1 VRRSPT
7 LLSLTIAASLI
18 CTPLMTQGLAHASPL
33 GFAGPAEGASEDP
46 ALAEVRA
53 LYKQG
58 EIKFQTAEYGD
69 ALNLWVR
76 AFGMLPDGDETRS
89 IRHALVYNI
98 AGAHSRAYEVNR
110 DPAHLRKAK
119 ILLENYRADHRAL
132 YGDEAEAIRERSE
145 VDDRIAELD
154 TMIAASE
161 AAGETSPTVTGNVP
175 PDPNAV
181 GPTPPQPAPAPKPLT
196 PQQQWEAEVKAD
208 PTLGPLWV
216 QSQKRIAG
224 GAVLA
229 GIGSFFALIS
239 IAAFVTAPSTDDF
252 AGVLW
257 VSGAATGVIALGLIV
272 PGGVLIGAGAGQ
284 RRKVLD
290 AKPKPIA
297 SVFPM
302 MLPAQ
307 PGTRG
312 QPGGGGVGYAL
323 RF

>member
-1 VRRSPT
+1 VRRSST

-18 CTPLMTQGLAHASPL
+18 CTPLMIQGSASASPL
-33 GFAGPAEGASEDP
+33 AFAGPAEGAPEDP
-46 ALAEVRA
+46 ALTEVKA

-58 EIKFQTAEYGD
+58 EIKFQTAEYED
-69 ALNLWVR
+69 ALDLWVR
-76 AFGMLPDGDETRS
+76 AFGMLPDGEQTRG

-132 YGDEAEAIRERSE
+132 YGDEPEAIKERSE

-161 AAGETSPTVTGNVP
+161 AAGETSPTGTEAVAPIPNPNVV
-175 PDPNAV
+175 A
-181 GPTPPQPAPAPKPLT
+181 PQPAPKPLT
-196 PQQQWEAEVKAD
+196 PQQQWDAEVKAD
-208 PTLGPLWV
+208 PTLGPQWV
-216 QSQKRIAG
+216 QGQKRVSG

-229 GIGSFFALIS
+229 GIGSLFAIIS
-239 IAAFVTAPSTDDF
+239 VASLLTAPSTDDF
-252 AGVLW
+252 SGLFW
-257 VSGAATGVIALGLIV
+257 VAGAATGVIGLGMII
-272 PGGVLIGAGAGQ
+272 PGGVLIGVGAAQ

-297 SVFPM
+297 SVVPI
-302 MLPAQ
+302 MLPGH
-307 PGTRG
+307 PGMRG
-312 QPGGGGVGYAL
+312 QPGGGGVAYTL